1 MGRLITATPASDDG
15 VAAGGLGFSC
25 CRKRWPVRCARSTAS
40 RFSAFVLV
48 EHVERHA
55 LLSVSTL
62 PLALS
67 PIIPA
72 ETAHL
77 VRNESTSVSAKAP
90 VVFSRSATD
99 KHLLVVV
106 KR

>member
-1 MGRLITATPASDDG
+1 
-15 VAAGGLGFSC
+15 
-25 CRKRWPVRCARSTAS
+25 
-40 RFSAFVLV
+40 
-48 EHVERHA
+48 
-55 LLSVSTL
+55 L

-99 KHLLVVV
+99 KPLLVVV